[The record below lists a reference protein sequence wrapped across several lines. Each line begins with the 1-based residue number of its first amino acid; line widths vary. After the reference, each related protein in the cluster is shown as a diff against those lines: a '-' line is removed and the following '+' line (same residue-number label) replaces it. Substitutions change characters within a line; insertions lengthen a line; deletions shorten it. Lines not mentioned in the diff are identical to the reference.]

1 MLTAMAIDPAR
12 AAAGRILAQLMDYR
26 GETIGSLGNRGHG
39 ISMRTISRI
48 LAGDDKVTESKYLPL
63 DSMLRLPVGTMLR
76 LVAQDPDG
84 IRALPW
90 RDEDVYVREFILSE
104 MAQGEQDR
112 ATRRTG

>member
-39 ISMRTISRI
+39 VSMRTISRI
-48 LAGDDKVTESKYLPL
+48 LAGDDNVTESKYLPL

-76 LVAQDPDG
+76 VVAQDADG

-90 RDEDVYVREFILSE
+90 RDEDVYVRDFILAE
-104 MAQGEQDR
+104 MQKDGQDQ